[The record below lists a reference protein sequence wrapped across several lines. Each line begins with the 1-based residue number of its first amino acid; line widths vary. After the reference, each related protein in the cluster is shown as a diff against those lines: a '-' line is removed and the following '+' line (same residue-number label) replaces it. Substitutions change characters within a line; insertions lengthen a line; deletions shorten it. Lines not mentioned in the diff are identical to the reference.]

1 MNSKAKTIR
10 FLVVLLFFI
19 FIGLIFRFAIRPFL
33 STWGSSDDITEMA
46 LPGDSI
52 VSSPS
57 YIATRTITID
67 AKPREIYPWLVQ
79 MGKKKAGMY
88 GWDWFNNGFK
98 QSSYNIIP
106 AYQKLEKGDTIR
118 VRTGLRMEIAD
129 FEKDTFIVWKGISSS
144 SDASVTWMLLPSGK
158 RETKLVCRMR
168 MKYNY
173 ANPLTIINW
182 GYEIVD
188 MPLNRASLKGIL
200 NRSEALG
207 QINMSTEIARAVLL
221 LFPLLAMFIFLARV
235 FRKEKY
241 WEPLYMVGIML
252 VFFLFLLYVSLPLW
266 VLVIVAFIVLLTL
279 IGTAAES
286 AALKQQQ
293 TTENQTT

>member
-1 MNSKAKTIR
+1 MNFKAKTIR

-19 FIGLIFRFAIRPFL
+19 FIGLIFRFAIQPFL
-33 STWGSSDDITEMA
+33 STWGSSDEIAEMA
-46 LPGDSI
+46 LPGDSL

-57 YIATRTITID
+57 YVATRTITIA
-67 AKPREIYPWLVQ
+67 AKPWEIYPWLVQ

-106 AYQKLEKGDTIR
+106 AYQKLDTGDVVR
-118 VRTGLRMEIAD
+118 VRTGLEMEIQD
-129 FEKDTFIVWKGISSS
+129 FKKDTFIVWKGISKS
-144 SDASVTWMLLPSGK
+144 SDASVTWMLTPSGK

-168 MKYNY
+168 IKYHY
-173 ANPLTIINW
+173 VNPVTLINL

-188 MPLNRASLKGIL
+188 MPLNRASLKGIQ
-200 NRSEALG
+200 NRAEALG
-207 QINMSTEIARAVLL
+207 QNNMSTEIARAVLL
-221 LFPLLAMFIFLARV
+221 LFPLLAMFIFLLRV
-235 FRKEKY
+235 FKKEKY

-252 VFFLFLLYVSLPLW
+252 VFFLFLLYVSLPMW

-293 TTENQTT
+293 STENQTT

>member
-1 MNSKAKTIR
+1 MNFKAKTIR

-33 STWGSSDDITEMA
+33 LTWGSSDDIIEMA

-57 YIATRTITID
+57 FVATRTITID

-98 QSSYNIIP
+98 QSAYNIIP
-106 AYQKLEKGDTIR
+106 AYQKLDIGDTVK
-118 VRTGLRMEIAD
+118 VRTGLKMTIKN
-129 FEKDTFIVWKGISSS
+129 FKKDTFIVWKGLNK
-144 SDASVTWMLLPSGK
+144 SDASVTWMLIPSGK
-158 RETKLVCRMR
+158 RETKLVYRMR
-168 MKYNY
+168 MKYHY
-173 ANPLTIINW
+173 GNPVTLINLAY
-182 GYEIVD
+182 GIVD
-188 MPLNRASLKGIL
+188 MPLNRATLKGIL
-200 NRSEALG
+200 NRAEALG
-207 QINMSTEIARAVLL
+207 MVNMTTEIARAVLL
-221 LFPLLAMFIFLARV
+221 FFPFLALIIFLMRV

-252 VFFLFLLYVSLPLW
+252 VLFLLLLYITLPLW

-293 TTENQTT
+293 ATEKQMT